1 MNFDA
6 PWDNVLKFAT
16 TLVIALFV
24 WIAWM
29 PPYEPEWI
37 VLLKV
42 VLPLAILGVS
52 WALAPAGYRLEGDE
66 LIVKR
71 NLGPEIFSA
80 LYGCPLHFGDY
91 GTSWT
96 DPILDNWSL
105 AGQLHLDWDH
115 PYLKALDA
123 MTDAMIATG
132 RGKFI
137 TGMTDWHP
145 GGDAVAAF
153 RDPEKRQGMILE
165 ASMLEM
171 LWPRLVLRQVKTKAN
186 KKYVGKTLAE
196 IGKLRGEEVRAFM
209 DACKSLAEM
218 VCERRVIEQKVS
230 DDAKASFLKRCT
242 QDEVG
247 R

>member
-71 NLGPEIFSA
+71 NLGETRIPLRGLKDARPLSRSEVRGTIRTFGVGGLFGYYGKFYSFSLGSQTWYVTDRSRIVLLETATRKYLVSPDNPEA
-80 LYGCPLHFGDY
+80 LI
-91 GTSWT
+91 SS
-96 DPILDNWSL
+96 I
-105 AGQLHLDWDH
+105 
-115 PYLKALDA
+115 KAL
-123 MTDAMIATG
+123 
-132 RGKFI
+132 R
-137 TGMTDWHP
+137 
-145 GGDAVAAF
+145 
-153 RDPEKRQGMILE
+153 
-165 ASMLEM
+165 
-171 LWPRLVLRQVKTKAN
+171 
-186 KKYVGKTLAE
+186 
-196 IGKLRGEEVRAFM
+196 
-209 DACKSLAEM
+209 
-218 VCERRVIEQKVS
+218 
-230 DDAKASFLKRCT
+230 
-242 QDEVG
+242 
-247 R
+247 